1 MSESNRMRRF
11 VESDLHASMNR
22 VAEILAE
29 VFEGRGFA
37 LLVFPLNDHGGGF
50 MNYISNAKHDDMLTA
65 MRKFIATSESRA
77 FDPPK
82 GVQ

>member
-1 MSESNRMRRF
+1 MSESNPMRPF

-22 VAEILAE
+22 VADIMAD

-37 LLVFPLNDHGGGF
+37 LLVFPLNDDQGGF
-50 MNYISNAKHDDMLTA
+50 MNYISNAKRDDMLTA
-65 MRKFIATSESRA
+65 MREFIAATESRT
-77 FDPPK
+77 FKPPK

>member
-1 MSESNRMRRF
+1 MSESNPMRPF

-22 VAEILAE
+22 VANILAD

-37 LLVFPLNDHGGGF
+37 LLVFPLNDHGGF
-50 MNYISNAKHDDMLTA
+50 MNYISNAKRDDMLTA
-65 MRKFIATSESRA
+65 MREFIATSENRA

>member
-1 MSESNRMRRF
+1 MSESNRMRPF
-11 VESDLHASMNR
+11 VVANVQASMNR
-22 VAEILAE
+22 VAEILDE

-37 LLVFPLNDHGGGF
+37 LLVFPLNDQGGF
-50 MNYISNAKHDDMLTA
+50 MNYISNAQREDMLTA
-65 MRKFIATSESRA
+65 MREFIAASEGRT